1 MSTSNPAPASRWI
14 HVGVTLLRAVVAPRK
29 LAYTLLV
36 LLGVVMVTFF
46 IRPPGDPARVLLGQR
61 ADSTSVAA
69 LRQKLGLD
77 QPVPIQMLRYVQNL
91 GRGDLGRSIATD
103 RPVLDT
109 ILERLPATALLAVSS
124 MILATLFGV
133 LLGVIAAWKA
143 NSWIDTVTMS
153 TSLFGIS
160 LPAFVVGLL
169 MVLVFGVSL
178 EWFPNSGYIDR
189 GLPYLVLP
197 MITLAIR
204 PLSIIARMTRSS
216 MLDVLG
222 QDYIRTARAK
232 GLSYVAVFMKHALR
246 NALNPVVT
254 TVSAWF
260 AGLLAGTYFIEY
272 IFNWPG
278 IGLAAFNAIEKLDYP
293 MIQGTVLLT
302 AVVFVA
308 TNTVADALYAVLD
321 PKVRIQS

>member
-1 MSTSNPAPASRWI
+1 MTRSEQSHPTRWMQITSTILGAI
-14 HVGVTLLRAVVAPRK
+14 VAPRK

-77 QPVPIQMLRYVQNL
+77 KPVPVQMVRYVQNL
-91 GRGDLGRSIATD
+91 LRGDLGRSIATD

-109 ILERLPATALLAVSS
+109 IIERLPATAVLAVSS
-124 MILATLFGV
+124 IILATVLGI
-133 LLGVIAAWKA
+133 LLGVVAAWKA
-143 NSWIDTVTMS
+143 NTWIDTFTMS
-153 TSLFGIS
+153 TSLLGIS

-169 MVLVFGVSL
+169 MVLVFGVAL

-189 GLPYLVLP
+189 GIPYLVLP
-197 MITLAIR
+197 MVTLAIR

-232 GLSYVAVFMKHALR
+232 GLSYVTVFMKHALR

-302 AVVFVA
+302 AVVFVV
-308 TNTVADALYAVLD
+308 TNTVADALYAILD
-321 PKVRIQS
+321 PKVRVRS